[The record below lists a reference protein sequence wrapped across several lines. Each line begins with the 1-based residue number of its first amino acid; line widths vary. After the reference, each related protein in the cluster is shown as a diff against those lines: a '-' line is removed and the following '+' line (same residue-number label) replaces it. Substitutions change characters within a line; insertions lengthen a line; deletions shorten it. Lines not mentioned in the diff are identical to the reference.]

1 MIRAYLDTNV
11 LIDWLVE
18 ESRPNR
24 EASLSIAQAVLDGKI
39 EGFISTQSL
48 VDAAYI
54 AQRSGCPFQRF
65 EQLFRKMLRH
75 LNLGGFNYSTIMDA
89 LNQFSGD
96 FEDDAQ
102 LYYADE
108 LFCRMFVTGDL
119 EMIRRH
125 AVSDMELL
133 TPPDFIAKLKGYRFQ

>member
-1 MIRAYLDTNV
+1 MIRVYLDTNV

-18 ESRPNR
+18 NDRPNR
-24 EASLSIAQAVLDGKI
+24 EASLLIAQAVLDGKI

-65 EQLFRKMLRH
+65 EQFFRRMLRH
-75 LNLGGFNYSTIMDA
+75 LNLGGFDYGTIMDA
-89 LNQFSGD
+89 INHFSGD

-125 AVSDMELL
+125 AFHDMELL
-133 TPPDFIAKLKGYRFQ
+133 TPPDFIAKLKR